1 MVKSSVDRY
10 GSISQ
15 LLHWCTAIVVLIASL
30 DDGTGR
36 LIKRTSQ

>member
-15 LLHWCTAIVVLIASL
+15 LLHWCTAIVVLIWFAFYFL
-30 DDGTGR
+30 VFIPRGAAP
-36 LIKRTSQ
+36 